1 MGLELRQVLE
11 YSILI
16 PVFKQAYNERYSVI
30 VSVVLLGF
38 FNSPVKIV
46 VTGLI
51 NPDLVASTSRKRSTL
66 TDLVTEVP
74 QK

>member
-1 MGLELRQVLE
+1 VRLELRQVLK

-16 PVFKQAYNERYSVI
+16 PEFKQAYNERYSVI
-30 VSVVLLGF
+30 ISVVLFGF
-38 FNSPVKIV
+38 FSSPVKII
-46 VTGLI
+46 VTGMT
-51 NPDLVASTSRKRSTL
+51 NPDLVASASRKRSTL